1 MIAVIT
7 ADIIKSTLAEPGVW
21 LEIVKSELNRL
32 GSNPRDWE
40 IYRGDSFQCVV
51 EPAEAILSAIK
62 LKAALKSNAQV
73 DIRIAV
79 GLGDKTYDSDRITE
93 SSGSAFVH
101 SGAKFEMLRKEKQNI
116 GIRSDYDKFDAEIN
130 LYLKL
135 GLIAMDNWTKNS
147 AEIVNLV
154 LENPNLS
161 QLDIGQLIGIKQ
173 TSVSLRLKRAYFY
186 ELMEMNEMYKA
197 KLQMLL

>member
-1 MIAVIT
+1 MIAIIT
-7 ADIIKSTLAEPGVW
+7 ADIIKSTLAEPRIW
-21 LEIVKSELNRL
+21 LDVVKSELNRL

-40 IYRGDSFQCVV
+40 IYRGDSFQCAV
-51 EPAEAILSAIK
+51 EPAEAILSSIK
-62 LKAALKSNAQV
+62 LKAALRSTANV
-73 DIRIAV
+73 DLRIAI

-116 GIRSDYDKFDAEIN
+116 AIRSDYDNFDAEIN

-147 AEIVNLV
+147 AEIANLM
-154 LENPNLS
+154 LDNPDLS
-161 QLDIGQLIGIKQ
+161 QIEIGQLIGIKQ

-186 ELMEMNEMYKA
+186 ELMEMNEMYKT

>member
-1 MIAVIT
+1 MIAIIT
-7 ADIIKSTLAEPGVW
+7 ADIIKSTLAEPEIW
-21 LEIVKSELNRL
+21 LEAVKRELNRL

-40 IYRGDSFQCVV
+40 IYRGDSFQCIV
-51 EPAEAILSAIK
+51 EPADAILTSIK
-62 LKAALKSNAQV
+62 LKAALRSTADV
-73 DIRIAV
+73 DIRIAI
-79 GLGDKTYDSDRITE
+79 GLGEKTYASDRITE

-116 GIRSDYDKFDAEIN
+116 AIRSDYDNFDAEIN

-147 AEIVNLV
+147 AEIVNLM

-161 QLDIGQLIGIKQ
+161 QLEIGQLIGIKQ
-173 TSVSLRLKRAYFY
+173 TSVSLRLKRAHFY

-197 KLQMLL
+197 KLQTIL

>member
-1 MIAVIT
+1 MIAIIT
-7 ADIIKSTLAEPGVW
+7 ADIIKSTLAESGVW
-21 LEIVKSELNRL
+21 LEVVKRELNRL
-32 GSNPRDWE
+32 GSNPQDWE

-51 EPAEAILSAIK
+51 EPADAILSSIK
-62 LKAALKSNAQV
+62 LKAALRSTANV

-93 SSGSAFVH
+93 SRGSAFVH

-116 GIRSDYDKFDAEIN
+116 AIRSDYDNFDAEIN

-147 AEIVNLV
+147 AEIVNLM
-154 LENPNLS
+154 LDNPDLS
-161 QLDIGQLIGIKQ
+161 QIDIGQLIGIKQ

-186 ELMEMNEMYKA
+186 ELMEMNAMYKT
-197 KLQMLL
+197 KLQTIL

>member
-1 MIAVIT
+1 MIAIIT
-7 ADIIKSTLAEPGVW
+7 ADIIKSTLAESGVW
-21 LEIVKSELNRL
+21 LEVVKRELNRL
-32 GSNPRDWE
+32 GSNPQDWE

-51 EPAEAILSAIK
+51 EPADAILSSIK
-62 LKAALKSNAQV
+62 LKAALRSTANV

-93 SSGSAFVH
+93 SRGSAFVH

-116 GIRSDYDKFDAEIN
+116 AIRSDYDNFDAEIN

-147 AEIVNLV
+147 AEIVNLM
-154 LENPNLS
+154 LDNPDLS
-161 QLDIGQLIGIKQ
+161 QIDIGQLIGIKQ

-186 ELMEMNEMYKA
+186 ELMEMNAMYKT
-197 KLQMLL
+197 KLQSIV